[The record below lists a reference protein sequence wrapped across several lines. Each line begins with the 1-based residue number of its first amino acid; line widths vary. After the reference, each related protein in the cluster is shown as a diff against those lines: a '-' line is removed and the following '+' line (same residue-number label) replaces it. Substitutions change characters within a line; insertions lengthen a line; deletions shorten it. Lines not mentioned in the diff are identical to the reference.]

1 MFTGIIT
8 DLGVVKAVEAPDS
21 ATADARFVFQT
32 AYDTAAIPDGASIAC
47 SGVCLTV
54 VERGEGWFAA
64 DVSGETLARSTLGD
78 WRPGTPVN
86 LERPL
91 KLGDELGG
99 HMLSGHVED
108 RKSTRLNSSH

>member
-32 AYDTAAIPDGASIAC
+32 AYDTASIPDGASIAC

-78 WRPGTPVN
+78 WRAGPPVTLDRPPRPGAEP
-86 LERPL
+86 
-91 KLGDELGG
+91 GG
-99 HMLSGHVED
+99 QA
-108 RKSTRLNSSH
+108 

>member
-1 MFTGIIT
+1 MSTGLIT
-8 DLGVVKAVEAPDS
+8 VFRVVNAVEAPDI

-32 AYDTAAIPDGASIAC
+32 AYDPAAIPEGASIAC

-78 WRPGTPVN
+78 WRAGTPVN

-99 HMLSGHVED
+99 HD